1 MKNALLI
8 SFIVIL
14 TFSNLGAQDRG
25 QINLANEYYSMG
37 ELEKAHELYEKLAR
51 NKNNISLIHNN
62 YFELLLSLREFET
75 AEAYIDKRIKL
86 NPENL
91 YYLVDKGTVY
101 DRQGD
106 DSKKET
112 YFKKFFSEI
121 KKDDYKTRIVAQYLV
136 KKQMLSK
143 AESLYIEARK
153 AKADPYSYSVELAN
167 VYRILNN
174 KDKMVLEYLN
184 FVTKSP
190 RNLNYVKNVFQ
201 SLLTEPEDLESFE
214 NLLYDKIQQDADNDV
229 YNEMLIWVHIQQRNF
244 YSAYIQA
251 RAYDRRKKKDG
262 SKILEVGMISLENRD
277 YQTAIEIFDYLEKNY
292 REAYLYPIARRFKI
306 KSREELVK
314 ETFPIDEVEIRKLV
328 SNYDNMVREIGINSN
343 TAEAL
348 RSKANLHAFYLDEKD
363 SAIFIHNKIISIPR
377 IKPDLKAQCKLD
389 LGDIYLLSSEPWEST
404 LLYSQVEKSRK
415 ETPIGYEA
423 KLRNAKL
430 SYYKGDFQ
438 LAQDHLDILKQATSR
453 KISNDAI
460 ALSKLIKDNTMLD
473 TSDFVL
479 KKYAEIELLLFQNK
493 KMQALDSL
501 QLIYENYIG
510 HSLTDEILWLQAQT
524 YLEIGDFEKSIEKL
538 EEVVTNYPE
547 DILGDDAFFRI
558 GEINELYLKNLEQAQ
573 NIYKEF
579 LVKYLGSIH
588 VAEARKRYRILRG
601 DFINL

>member
-1 MKNALLI
+1 
-8 SFIVIL
+8 
-14 TFSNLGAQDRG
+14 
-25 QINLANEYYSMG
+25 MG

-106 DSKKET
+106 DSKKES

-314 ETFPIDEVEIRKLV
+314 ETFPIDEVEIVIEIKNNAVANQSLKIK
-328 SNYDNMVREIGINSN
+328 SN
-343 TAEAL
+343 
-348 RSKANLHAFYLDEKD
+348 F
-363 SAIFIHNKIISIPR
+363 
-377 IKPDLKAQCKLD
+377 
-389 LGDIYLLSSEPWEST
+389 
-404 LLYSQVEKSRK
+404 
-415 ETPIGYEA
+415 
-423 KLRNAKL
+423 
-430 SYYKGDFQ
+430 
-438 LAQDHLDILKQATSR
+438 
-453 KISNDAI
+453 
-460 ALSKLIKDNTMLD
+460 
-473 TSDFVL
+473 
-479 KKYAEIELLLFQNK
+479 
-493 KMQALDSL
+493 
-501 QLIYENYIG
+501 
-510 HSLTDEILWLQAQT
+510 
-524 YLEIGDFEKSIEKL
+524 
-538 EEVVTNYPE
+538 
-547 DILGDDAFFRI
+547 
-558 GEINELYLKNLEQAQ
+558 
-573 NIYKEF
+573 
-579 LVKYLGSIH
+579 
-588 VAEARKRYRILRG
+588 
-601 DFINL
+601 